1 MDKKLTFS
9 LLALIALLF
18 LSGCRSGEQEAPDTV
33 KTVRFRAAAAD
44 TRTAFSEA
52 LDGKYATRWTVN
64 DREVLLSLNYAEA
77 QPSAVTAS
85 ADGETASFEASFDAS
100 AASAPYIFY
109 AVSPASAARAISPS
123 RKAWSVYIAAD
134 QTPSAGSVDEEAQ
147 LLVAKSASSATLPDE
162 VALHFSHL
170 TAYGRISL
178 KNLSLGSA
186 QVQKAELVFDTP
198 VVGEW
203 YWGEEGTLTSKG
215 ASHTITLETDASG
228 DLWFACAPVSV
239 GGTGMTLTLHT
250 DQGIL
255 RKEIS
260 FPEGR
265 SFASGKV
272 ARFSVDMA
280 GIDFIQEDVYVRV
293 TDASTLQKGD
303 SILIVNADGTYALG
317 GQKKT
322 NAVEY
327 RLQAA
332 VETKSG
338 RIADPGAATVLR
350 LEEGCVPGTWSLH
363 TGAGYLSAGRE
374 NNMLKEVSIQDYFSS
389 WIITVA
395 PDGFATVKAKSSIP
409 AYIRYDAQNSRFI
422 SLGAETDQQG
432 IVLYR
437 LSQAAAILPDDPLTA
452 SQELGAY
459 LADWQ
464 RTYVRGA
471 DQVHRSYGADGKLV
485 FVLLNAATREQL
497 VISGYDPAL
506 TKGDDVTVTV
516 DYRIGEQEIL
526 EGKTFSLQVARED
539 GSKVWLGNGSGLG
552 FILKK

>member
-1 MDKKLTFS
+1 
-9 LLALIALLF
+9 
-18 LSGCRSGEQEAPDTV
+18 
-33 KTVRFRAAAAD
+33 
-44 TRTAFSEA
+44 
-52 LDGKYATRWTVN
+52 
-64 DREVLLSLNYAEA
+64 
-77 QPSAVTAS
+77 
-85 ADGETASFEASFDAS
+85 
-100 AASAPYIFY
+100 
-109 AVSPASAARAISPS
+109 
-123 RKAWSVYIAAD
+123 
-134 QTPSAGSVDEEAQ
+134 
-147 LLVAKSASSATLPDE
+147 
-162 VALHFSHL
+162 
-170 TAYGRISL
+170 
-178 KNLSLGSA
+178 
-186 QVQKAELVFDTP
+186 
-198 VVGEW
+198 
-203 YWGEEGTLTSKG
+203 
-215 ASHTITLETDASG
+215 
-228 DLWFACAPVSV
+228 
-239 GGTGMTLTLHT
+239 
-250 DQGIL
+250 
-255 RKEIS
+255 
-260 FPEGR
+260 
-265 SFASGKV
+265 
-272 ARFSVDMA
+272 
-280 GIDFIQEDVYVRV
+280 
-293 TDASTLQKGD
+293 
-303 SILIVNADGTYALG
+303 
-317 GQKKT
+317 
-322 NAVEY
+322 
-327 RLQAA
+327 
-332 VETKSG
+332 
-338 RIADPGAATVLR
+338 
-350 LEEGCVPGTWSLH
+350 LH